1 MYTILI
7 ICDDLKKIKFDLRK
21 GSLVQRI
28 VKKIFIVCCVLVGI
42 SAWCITPGQ
51 SLTKKGVENLIKI
64 NKERYIPYIESLAKK
79 WSVYRMSGPLGK
91 FGMQIMCTASEVHHA
106 GAAGAFLENKVRVKK
121 EARAIGTQKYDID
134 YMHDLI
140 KYYKQQGSN
149 AKDLPR
155 ILHEKNVEHLSLP
168 ANVTQSTLK
177 RYPDK
182 LSTLVKT
189 GQINAPRYYR
199 NVALNIFLRFLIEK
213 KISF

>member
-1 MYTILI
+1 MYIITHCFFVSVYYISSMYTILI

-42 SAWCITPGQ
+42 SAWCIIPGQ
-51 SLTKKGVENLIKI
+51 PPAKKEVVQEKKAIENLIKI

-79 WSVYRMSGPLGK
+79 WSLYRMSGPFGK

-149 AKDLPR
+149 AK
-155 ILHEKNVEHLSLP
+155 N
-168 ANVTQSTLK
+168 
-177 RYPDK
+177 
-182 LSTLVKT
+182 
-189 GQINAPRYYR
+189 
-199 NVALNIFLRFLIEK
+199 
-213 KISF
+213 